1 MSNIIPF
8 NENKAKSESS
18 QRQIRRSIRD
28 LEVTIKS
35 VEAALSLSESKQVR
49 NSLNALKNAMYLLHR
64 MAERNYKHFKQL

>member
-64 MAERNYKHFKQL
+64 ELK